1 MKLPRC
7 SSYSVAPSSGPRS
20 TSRFDSAPP
29 PDQSSGCS
37 PQLSSQMFMGETLQ
51 IVADQAWALRPRCAL
66 ALLLI
71 PGPAALY
78 IVTRSIDQG
87 RAAGLASVL
96 GVSTG
101 TLIQVALATVGLSSV
116 VLASAVAFDIVKY
129 LGAAY
134 LLFLGIKRLL
144 TGESAIE
151 LGGVREARTL
161 RRLYTQGVIVNTLN
175 PKTALFIF
183 ALLPHLV
190 DVDAG
195 RVWLQVLVLG
205 LTLCVLGL
213 TCDGMYAFAA
223 GSAADRLRGSRAMA
237 WVERWVGGTVLVGL
251 GVFAALVARP
261 TSS

>member
-1 MKLPRC
+1 M
-7 SSYSVAPSSGPRS
+7 PSPTDYGL
-20 TSRFDSAPP
+20 FVLA
-29 PDQSSGCS
+29 
-37 PQLSSQMFMGETLQ
+37 
-51 IVADQAWALRPRCAL
+51 ALV
-66 ALLLI
+66 LLLI
-71 PGPAALY
+71 PGPAVLY

-101 TLIQVALATVGLSSV
+101 TLIQVGFATVGLSSV

-144 TGESAIE
+144 SRETIE
-151 LGGVREARTL
+151 LGGVREPRTL

-183 ALLPHLV
+183 ALLPQFV
-190 DVDAG
+190 DVEAG

-237 WVERWVGGTVLVGL
+237 RVERWVGGTVLVGL
-251 GVFAALVARP
+251 GVFAAAVARP